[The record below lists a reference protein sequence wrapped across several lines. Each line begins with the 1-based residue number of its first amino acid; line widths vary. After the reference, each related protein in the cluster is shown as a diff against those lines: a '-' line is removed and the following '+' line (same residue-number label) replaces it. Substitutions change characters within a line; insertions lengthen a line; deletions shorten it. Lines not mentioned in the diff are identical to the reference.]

1 MADEKRSNSAP
12 ANRPVGG
19 EGRGQ
24 RRYFWRK
31 KRGQKTGSETP
42 EPKEQKE
49 QKEQSSNSKRTSNR
63 AAPPASEKVDRNQR
77 TKRRRRPRSRQG
89 GLPDPKVIA
98 PPPVMEDSYVPP
110 ASVFIYTHVV
120 RPEQRDSYEFRSEHF
135 SKISRQ
141 LEDFDIDLSIL
152 FPDENAPK
160 IIEKAPAM
168 EWDYGTD
175 NED

>member
-12 ANRPVGG
+12 PNRPVTG

-31 KRGQKTGSETP
+31 KRGQKAGSETP
-42 EPKEQKE
+42 EPKEQ
-49 QKEQSSNSKRTSNR
+49 SSAPSTPKRTANR
-63 AAPPASEKVDRNQR
+63 AAPVANEKVDRNQR

-135 SKISRQ
+135 SKVSRQ

-160 IIEKAPAM
+160 IVEKAPPM

-175 NED
+175 NEN